1 MMNDPVAQLKS
12 KQSLGKLDSNPTGFW
27 LFFHTF
33 SLKSLD
39 LAPLNLR
46 FLPQI
51 VKK

>member
-33 SLKSLD
+33 SLKDLSGSLRVVSSF
-39 LAPLNLR
+39 A
-46 FLPQI
+46 
-51 VKK
+51 